1 MKNLNLF
8 LLNFIIML
16 SLLSACNTI
25 NIKPNK
31 IHNSEFF
38 LDARFSI
45 TITENNSNNSNLQN
59 NYQGNLIFVK
69 NNNDS
74 FDVKILSP
82 LNTMLAEIKSN
93 KNNACLYKNSDNQNN
108 LIPEYCDQNIDL
120 LVNYFLQNNS
130 NKNNQNNFITISEIP
145 NWLKQ
150 KFPENSQIIFDNY
163 NRIKRADLFL
173 TNDENYILI
182 YTYKNENDTIP
193 FRLTIQQNNNI
204 YLKLIINN
212 WQEN

>member
-1 MKNLNLF
+1 MF
-8 LLNFIIML
+8 

-25 NIKPNK
+25 NIKPNE

-59 NYQGNLIFVK
+59 NYQGNLIFIK

-130 NKNNQNNFITISEIP
+130 NKNNQNNQNNQNNFITISEIP

-150 KFPENSQIIFDNY
+150 
-163 NRIKRADLFL
+163 
-173 TNDENYILI
+173 
-182 YTYKNENDTIP
+182 
-193 FRLTIQQNNNI
+193 
-204 YLKLIINN
+204 
-212 WQEN
+212 

>member
-25 NIKPNK
+25 NINPNE

-173 TNDENYILI
+173 TNNENYILI

>member
-1 MKNLNLF
+1 
-8 LLNFIIML
+8 ML

-25 NIKPNK
+25 NIKPNE

-93 KNNACLYKNSDNQNN
+93 KNNACLYKNSDSQNN

>member
-1 MKNLNLF
+1 M
-8 LLNFIIML
+8 LL
-16 SLLSACNTI
+16 LLSACNTI
-25 NIKPNK
+25 NIKPNE

-130 NKNNQNNFITISEIP
+130 NKNNQNNQNNQNNFITISEIP

>member
-25 NIKPNK
+25 NINPNE

-82 LNTMLAEIKSN
+82 LNTMLA
-93 KNNACLYKNSDNQNN
+93 
-108 LIPEYCDQNIDL
+108 
-120 LVNYFLQNNS
+120 
-130 NKNNQNNFITISEIP
+130 
-145 NWLKQ
+145 
-150 KFPENSQIIFDNY
+150 
-163 NRIKRADLFL
+163 
-173 TNDENYILI
+173 
-182 YTYKNENDTIP
+182 
-193 FRLTIQQNNNI
+193 
-204 YLKLIINN
+204 
-212 WQEN
+212 

>member
-1 MKNLNLF
+1 
-8 LLNFIIML
+8 ML

-25 NIKPNK
+25 NIKPNE

-59 NYQGNLIFVK
+59 NYQGNLIFIK

-130 NKNNQNNFITISEIP
+130 AIRSWFSIWHRTNSSKTTGNSTFSACFNCFFIFKARFS
-145 NWLKQ
+145 
-150 KFPENSQIIFDNY
+150 
-163 NRIKRADLFL
+163 
-173 TNDENYILI
+173 
-182 YTYKNENDTIP
+182 
-193 FRLTIQQNNNI
+193 
-204 YLKLIINN
+204 
-212 WQEN
+212 

>member
-1 MKNLNLF
+1 
-8 LLNFIIML
+8 ML

-25 NIKPNK
+25 NIKPNE

-59 NYQGNLIFVK
+59 NYQGNLIFIK

-120 LVNYFLQNNS
+120 LVNYFLQN
-130 NKNNQNNFITISEIP
+130 KHI
-145 NWLKQ
+145 
-150 KFPENSQIIFDNY
+150 
-163 NRIKRADLFL
+163 
-173 TNDENYILI
+173 
-182 YTYKNENDTIP
+182 
-193 FRLTIQQNNNI
+193 
-204 YLKLIINN
+204 
-212 WQEN
+212 